1 MKAYQ
6 FKLYTRLK
14 NRKIKKKHK
23 EYLILL
29 KKEDII
35 KNNSPIKDG
44 KGGADRLKKKAIVK
58 NRDNKGLT
66 IKNLRKTT
74 NIRVPEIS

>member
-1 MKAYQ
+1 M
-6 FKLYTRLK
+6 T
-14 NRKIKKKHK
+14 
-23 EYLILL
+23 LL

-44 KGGADRLKKKAIVK
+44 KGGVDKLKKKAIVK
-58 NRDNKGLT
+58 NKDSKGLT
-66 IKNLRKTT
+66 IKNLRKIT

>member
-23 EYLILL
+23 EYLIL

-35 KNNSPIKDG
+35 KYNSPIKDG

>member
-1 MKAYQ
+1 MT
-6 FKLYTRLK
+6 LS
-14 NRKIKKKHK
+14 
-23 EYLILL
+23 

-44 KGGADRLKKKAIVK
+44 KGGVDRLKKKAIVK
-58 NRDNKGLT
+58 NKDSKGLT
-66 IKNLRKTT
+66 IKNLRKIT